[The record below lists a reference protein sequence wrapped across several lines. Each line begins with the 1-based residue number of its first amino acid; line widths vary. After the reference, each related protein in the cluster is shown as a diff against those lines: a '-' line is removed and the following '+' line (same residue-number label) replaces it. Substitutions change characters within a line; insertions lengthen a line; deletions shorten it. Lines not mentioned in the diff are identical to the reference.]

1 MCVINKIKI
10 KFEKTI
16 YKFVKICYNIYVRNK
31 WRTKIMLLKEY
42 EKNTDLELH
51 HSDSEGYVIKSK
63 KTGLIYDLL
72 EMVSYGG
79 KASSDIVMISI
90 ANENEGYIGMLDYI
104 FGASDKVATLDFCLD
119 LVNDFEKGLKKPID
133 IMGIANGIADKII
146 KK

>member
-1 MCVINKIKI
+1 
-10 KFEKTI
+10 
-16 YKFVKICYNIYVRNK
+16 
-31 WRTKIMLLKEY
+31 MLLKEY

-90 ANENEGYIGMLDYI
+90 ANENEGYVGMLDYI
-104 FGASDKVATLDFCLD
+104 FGATDKDATLDYCLD
-119 LVNDFEKGLKKPID
+119 LVNDFEEGLKKPID
-133 IMGIANGIADKII
+133 IMGIVDKII
-146 KK
+146 K

>member
-1 MCVINKIKI
+1 
-10 KFEKTI
+10 
-16 YKFVKICYNIYVRNK
+16 
-31 WRTKIMLLKEY
+31 MLLKVY
-42 EKNTDLELH
+42 GANNDLELH

-104 FGASDKVATLDFCLD
+104 FGASDKVATIDFCLD